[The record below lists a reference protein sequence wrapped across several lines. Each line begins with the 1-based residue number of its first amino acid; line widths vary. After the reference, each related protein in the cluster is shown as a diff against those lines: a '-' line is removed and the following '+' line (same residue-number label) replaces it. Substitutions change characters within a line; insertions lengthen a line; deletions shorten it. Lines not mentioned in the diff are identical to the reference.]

1 MADAWGEPVL
11 GVTNLTKSFG
21 GLTALQGV
29 DLRAS
34 AGKVLG
40 LVGPNGS
47 GKTTLINVVS
57 GVHAPTEGRV
67 TLAGRHVEGMPPHR
81 LARLGLNRT
90 FQIPR
95 PFKDLTVA
103 DNVRIAARWRRPGSP
118 IAELDPIEFLGLGAQ
133 AGRRAR
139 ELTASRQKLL
149 DLARALAAT
158 PRVLLVDELAAGLAP
173 AELDHVASLIRELAR
188 LGVAIIVVEHLMGF
202 LEAVTDEVIVLNA
215 GRPIFTGSLRSAIRD
230 QEVVRVFLGERKEPS
245 A

>member
-1 MADAWGEPVL
+1 
-11 GVTNLTKSFG
+11 
-21 GLTALQGV
+21 
-29 DLRAS
+29 
-34 AGKVLG
+34 
-40 LVGPNGS
+40 
-47 GKTTLINVVS
+47 
-57 GVHAPTEGRV
+57 
-67 TLAGRHVEGMPPHR
+67 MPPHR

-118 IAELDPIEFLGLGAQ
+118 VAELDPIEFLGLGAQ
-133 AGRRAR
+133 AGRCAR

-158 PRVLLVDELAAGLAP
+158 PRVLLVDELAAGLSP